1 MIDVW
6 GADHG
11 GYVKRMVSAV
21 SAISENCATLDVKI
35 CQIVHML
42 RDGQPVRMSKRSG
55 DFITIED
62 VVNAVGKD
70 VIRFI
75 MLTRKNDQVLEFD
88 FNKVVEQSRDN
99 PVFYVQYAHARCCSV
114 LRNAVD
120 SLEEIDISPTILAEQ
135 MLCRLKDTNEL
146 SVIKELTNWPKVVEG
161 AAKAH
166 EPHRIAFYLSDLA
179 SEFHSLWNKGKEDPG
194 LRFIVEDD
202 KELTLARLALVKAI
216 AITIA
221 SGLDIMGIEPAEEL
235 RS

>member
-1 MIDVW
+1 
-6 GADHG
+6 
-11 GYVKRMVSAV
+11 
-21 SAISENCATLDVKI
+21 
-35 CQIVHML
+35 
-42 RDGQPVRMSKRSG
+42 
-55 DFITIED
+55 
-62 VVNAVGKD
+62 
-70 VIRFI
+70 
-75 MLTRKNDQVLEFD
+75 
-88 FNKVVEQSRDN
+88 
-99 PVFYVQYAHARCCSV
+99 